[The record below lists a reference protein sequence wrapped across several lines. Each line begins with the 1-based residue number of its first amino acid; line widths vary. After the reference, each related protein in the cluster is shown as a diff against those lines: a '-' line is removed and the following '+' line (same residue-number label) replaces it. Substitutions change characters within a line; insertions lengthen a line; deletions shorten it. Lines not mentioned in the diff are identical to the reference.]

1 MSSVIL
7 SGQGCPQLQ
16 PELSIGLTTC
26 REEEKTAQHQTYK
39 GLFVHLNGGRV
50 ELQLALFWITA
61 LIMEVLD

>member
-1 MSSVIL
+1 M

-16 PELSIGLTTC
+16 PELSIVLTTC
-26 REEEKTAQHQTYK
+26 REEEKTAQYQTFI

-50 ELQLALFWITA
+50 VLQLALFKITA